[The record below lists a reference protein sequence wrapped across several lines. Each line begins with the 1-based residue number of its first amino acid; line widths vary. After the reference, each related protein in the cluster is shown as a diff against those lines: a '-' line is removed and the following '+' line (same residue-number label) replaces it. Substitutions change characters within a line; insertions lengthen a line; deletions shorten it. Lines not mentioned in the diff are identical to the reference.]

1 MNTEENTEDQ
11 IRINKDIVLMINHL
25 DEYRSLRRSEGMNLW
40 SWTKYRWQDR
50 VNRLLARHNTKF
62 IKNYHT
68 HRIEKID
75 QKPVSKLRFCGI

>member
-1 MNTEENTEDQ
+1 MNILQSEDQ
-11 IRINKDIVLMINHL
+11 IRINKDILSMINYL
-25 DEYRSLRRSEGMNLW
+25 DKNGSLRKSEWMNHW

-50 VNRLLARHNTKF
+50 ANQLLTRHSTKF

-68 HRIEKID
+68 HRIEKIE